1 MVQSTPKDDA
11 VPWEEVKLV
20 MALAFQL
27 SGHRRAEVCKSGNG
41 TWLEV
46 MAMMSRGY
54 FEGGMTGGPRREERS
69 GEKVASAG
77 FAGMGAAVSPVSP
90 RRASPALGRGGSPGI
105 QLVAGTGPPLH
116 PATLIMPCLD

>member
-1 MVQSTPKDDA
+1 
-11 VPWEEVKLV
+11 

-54 FEGGMTGGPRREERS
+54 FEGGMTGGEDGAGGDVGLCQELEVRLTPDGKNLLKDAKRAASGAGAPAEWVHDAVRR
-69 GEKVASAG
+69 SA
-77 FAGMGAAVSPVSP
+77 AMAVLLELQFLEV
-90 RRASPALGRGGSPGI
+90 GI
-105 QLVAGTGPPLH
+105 
-116 PATLIMPCLD
+116 